1 MEKMFVHIASK
12 SSFSTELQTKYV
24 NSIVFIKDSG
34 EIFTH
39 GKFYGL
45 SSEWQNRI
53 TTAESDIDALQAAVE
68 ALQAINAFTTISDG
82 THTASA
88 TSTAKTIKFNAGGK
102 ASVSVGTDGVTI
114 SASGTTLAEGTDNG
128 ETSVDGTS
136 KSIVKGLK
144 TAAYHPVED
153 FYSAADGAAAAAAAE
168 AAKDLANK
176 KVASVAATTGSAIE
190 VTGTATAPTVGL
202 KLDKA
207 SGNVTLSQSA
217 AGLKASVSIPAA
229 TVTGVATGDK
239 VLGLSGTKL
248 SSTLNLKYDSTGK
261 KIQLLGINDAKIA
274 EVDASD
280 FIKDGMVSNVSFDST
295 TKVLTITF
303 NTDSGKE
310 AIPVNLSSLVDTY
323 TAGNGIAIAK
333 NVVSIKVDPTSEK
346 GFLSVGTAG
355 VKLSGVQTAIDTA
368 KDAVVGNDTDTK
380 DLATVYG
387 VKAYAKDYANSLAS
401 NYATAAQ
408 GKKADTALQSIAKG
422 TDSSPYVTTVVE
434 TKTNNSQT
442 VATSVHVQAIS
453 SASSKAKGL
462 AEASDVKTYVDAL
475 FAWEEL

>member
-1 MEKMFVHIASK
+1 MFVHIASK
-12 SSFSTELQTKYV
+12 ASFTTDLQAQYT

-45 SSEWQNRI
+45 SSEWQEKI
-53 TTAESDIDALQAAVE
+53 TTAESEIDALQAAVK

-82 THTASA
+82 TNTASA

-102 ASVSVGTDGVTI
+102 ASVSVGANGVTI
-114 SASGTTLAEGTDNG
+114 SASGTTLAEGTANG

-136 KSIVKGLK
+136 KSIVKGLN
-144 TAAYHPVED
+144 TAAYRSED
-153 FYSAADGAAAAAAAE
+153 YFYSATDGAAAAAAAA
-168 AAKDLANK
+168 AAKKAAES
-176 KVASVAATTGSAIE
+176 KVASVTATTGSAIE

-217 AGLKASVSIPAA
+217 AGLKASVQIPTA

-239 VLGLSGTKL
+239 VLGLNGTLL
-248 SSTLNLKYDSTGK
+248 SSTLNLKYDSTTK
-261 KIQLLGINDAKIA
+261 KIQLLGIKNAVIA

-280 FIKDGMVSNVSFDST
+280 FIKDGMVNTVSFDPKS
-295 TKVLTITF
+295 KALTITF

-310 AIPVNLSSLVDTY
+310 TITVDLSSLVDTY
-323 TAGNGIAIAK
+323 TAGNGIAIDK
-333 NVVSIKVDPTSEK
+333 NAVSIKVDPTSEK
-346 GFLSVGTAG
+346 FLSVDTAG
-355 VKLSGVQTAIDTA
+355 VKISGVQSAIDAA
-368 KDAVVGNDTDTK
+368 KDAVVGEDTDT
-380 DLATVYG
+380 ATSNTVHG
-387 VKAYAKDYANSLAS
+387 AKAYAASLAS

-422 TDSSPYVTTVVE
+422 TDGSYVTTTVGA
-434 TKTNNSQT
+434 KSDNSQT
-442 VATSVHVQAIS
+442 IATSVTVQAIS
-453 SASSKAKGL
+453 SASSTAKGL
-462 AEASDVKTYVDAL
+462 AEANDVKTYVDAL

>member
-12 SSFSTELQTKYV
+12 VSFTTDLQAQYT

-45 SSEWQNRI
+45 SSEWQEKI
-53 TTAESDIDALQAAVE
+53 TAAESEIDALQAAIK

-82 THTASA
+82 TNTASA

-102 ASVSVGTDGVTI
+102 ASVSVGANGVTI
-114 SASGTTLAEGTDNG
+114 SASGTTLAEGTANG
-128 ETSVDGTS
+128 QTSVDGTS
-136 KSIVKGLK
+136 KSIVKGLN
-144 TAAYHPVED
+144 TAAYRSED
-153 FYSAADGAAAAAAAE
+153 YFYSATDGAAAAAAAE
-168 AAKDLANK
+168 AAKKAAES
-176 KVASVAATTGSAIE
+176 KVASVTATTGSAIE

-217 AGLKASVSIPAA
+217 AGLKASVQIPTA

-239 VLGLSGTKL
+239 VLGLNGTLL
-248 SSTLNLKYDSTGK
+248 SSTLNLKYNSTTK
-261 KIQLLGINDAKIA
+261 KIQLLGIKNAVIA

-280 FIKDGMVSNVSFDST
+280 FIKDGMVNTVSFDPKS
-295 TKVLTITF
+295 KALTITF

-310 AIPVNLSSLVDTY
+310 TITVDLSSLVDTY
-323 TAGNGIAIAK
+323 TAGNGIAIDK
-333 NVVSIKVDPTSEK
+333 NAVSIKVDPASEE
-346 GFLSVGTAG
+346 FLSVDTAG
-355 VKLSGVQTAIDTA
+355 VKISGVQSAIDAA
-368 KDAVVGNDTDTK
+368 KSEVVGGAADTS
-380 DLATVYG
+380 ASNTVYG
-387 VKAYAKDYANSLAS
+387 AKAYASSLAS

-408 GKKADTALQSIAKG
+408 GKKADSALQSITKG
-422 TDSSPYVTTVVE
+422 TDGSYVTTTVGA
-434 TKTNNSQT
+434 KSDNSQT
-442 VATSVHVQAIS
+442 IATSVTVQAIS
-453 SASSKAKGL
+453 SASSTAKGL
-462 AEASDVKTYVDAL
+462 AEANDVKSYVDAL